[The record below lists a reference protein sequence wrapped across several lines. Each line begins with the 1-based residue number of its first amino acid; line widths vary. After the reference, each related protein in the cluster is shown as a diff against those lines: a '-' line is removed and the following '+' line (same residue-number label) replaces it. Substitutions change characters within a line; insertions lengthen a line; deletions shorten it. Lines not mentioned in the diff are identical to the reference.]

1 MRSSPL
7 QIDRLKAFPDFRELP
22 DDAARSLVSRLRVT
36 HVDAGTT
43 LVMQGS
49 PCAYFPLVL
58 SGQARI
64 YVTDP
69 DGREI
74 TLYRLGPGQGCVLA
88 AACAICNLPLPGSV
102 DVETGGEGLF
112 IPAPLFRDW
121 VEHHSFWRDYAFSLI
136 AHQLG
141 KVLAVTNDL
150 AFRNLDSRIAAFLLQ
165 QVGES
170 DDSLR
175 MTHQQLADE
184 LGTRREVTSRILKQ
198 MENQR
203 LVHLARG
210 HIQIIDRSG
219 LRQRA
224 APAAFAFSDKSY

>member
-7 QIDRLKAFPDFRELP
+7 QIDRLKAFPDFRDLP
-22 DDAARSLVSRLRVT
+22 EDAARGLLSHVRVT
-36 HVDAGTT
+36 HVEADTT
-43 LVMQGS
+43 LVVQGS
-49 PCAYFPLVL
+49 PCAYFPLVI

-69 DGREI
+69 NAREI

-88 AACAICNLPLPGSV
+88 AACAICDLPLPGSV

-141 KVLAVTNDL
+141 RVLAVTNDL
-150 AFRNLDSRIAAFLLQ
+150 AFRNLDSRIAAFLLR
-165 QVGES
+165 QVG
-170 DDSLR
+170 DTGDCLR
-175 MTHQQLADE
+175 ITHQQLADE

-198 MENQR
+198 MENEK
-203 LVHLARG
+203 LVRLARG
-210 HIQIIDRSG
+210 QVRIVDRRG
-219 LRQRA
+219 LRHRA
-224 APAAFAFSDKSY
+224 APVAFEFGDKSY